1 MALVGA
7 ASGRSAE
14 ESGGGSSAAWL
25 LGVGMGVG
33 AAAVAYLVHRSMT
46 PADDESDGGGGRSAA
61 QRKAAVSQKRRAQ
74 QAVTPAKGAAA
85 SAGGSAAS
93 AATAPPSSS
102 SSSPQPPPTPSDSLL
117 GWLQEGQVQSAV
129 SHATSPATAAAAQAQ
144 KAQQDAEAA
153 VPLSAAEAAAAARA
167 AGEPGSAYAAPQ
179 VPKRN
184 TTKPKPKPGVAAK
197 KKRPKPAD
205 TPATKAANEA
215 KKLYAA
221 SDFGG
226 AHAAFGDAIDL
237 LVEELQAAT
246 LGTGAHGS
254 ADDSLVELAALN
266 TQLRTAHFN
275 RGRACQNLARQAD
288 AQEDFE
294 AALRFDPAYAKAR
307 TRLAECHTALAAAIT
322 ADWGSAAHAAK
333 LAHQREAVTAHMYLL
348 HECIASGRPQDLPAG
363 TEAKADE
370 LLMALGKVGARQLKE
385 QQQQQQQQQQ
395 QGGGGGGG
403 PAVHKL
409 PAPSL
414 TVAFLESFL
423 QPVTAPVAESAAE
436 VTAALEAI
444 DAAVAE
450 AEEETAAQAAEAA
463 RAARALEEVGEAGG
477 DSDDGDGGVGG
488 TGGGGSAAAAAA
500 EACAVRATEL
510 AGTRARC
517 LCRRAQ
523 ARKQERD
530 FAGADA
536 DCAAAVALGRACMGD
551 EAYARALN
559 EHGTFMHLKG
569 DYEGAAKALG
579 ESAALLPDL
588 VNTRIKMGGVAFDS
602 EDAEQALAHFNT
614 ACAMLENGAASP
626 DALFH
631 RGQMY
636 LITEKYA
643 KAIADL
649 RRCTALAPAFALAH
663 TQLGL
668 AVFREA
674 QAACENPE
682 TQEEFD
688 AMRAQ
693 AAEAVQKAFAHCAK
707 ACELDPANPQSH
719 NYWGEL
725 LFAMGDFEVA
735 KEKFRAASAADHEFG
750 HALVNLGLCEL
761 QHGQAQ
767 GHGAAQMAGAKK
779 KAETYFQKAL
789 EVDPMCIPAHLH
801 LATLHLDLDGQVGPE
816 VAIPACEAAVAEYEL
831 ALNKALSAKHQ
842 MSDLIDICQFR
853 VNAEVKLAAYHLKW
867 PDE

>member
-1 MALVGA
+1 MRSFSPDFDFLVAMASVA

-46 PADDESDGGGGRSAA
+46 PADDETDGGGGRSAA

-74 QAVTPAKGAAA
+74 QAATPVKGAAVA
-85 SAGGSAAS
+85 AVAGAASAAS
-93 AATAPPSSS
+93 APPAPSSSS

-129 SHATSPATAAAAQAQ
+129 SHATSPATAAAVQ
-144 KAQQDAEAA
+144 AQQDAEANPA
-153 VPLSAAEAAAAARA
+153 PLGAAEAAAAARA
-167 AGEPGSAYAAPQ
+167 AGEPGSAYGAPQ

-184 TTKPKPKPGVAAK
+184 TTKPKPKPKPGVAAK

-226 AHAAFGDAIDL
+226 AHSAFGDAIDL

-254 ADDSLVELAALN
+254 ADDSLTELSSLN

-288 AQEDFE
+288 ALEDFE
-294 AALRFDPAYAKAR
+294 AALRFDPTYAKAR

-348 HECIASGRPQDLPAG
+348 HECIASGRPQDMPAG

-385 QQQQQQQQQQ
+385 QQ

-423 QPVTAPVAESAAE
+423 RPVSAPVAESAAE
-436 VTAALEAI
+436 VTAELEAI

-450 AEEETAAQAAEAA
+450 AEEETAAQEAEAA
-463 RAARALEEVGEAGG
+463 RAARALEGVGAAGEAA
-477 DSDDGDGGVGG
+477 VGQ
-488 TGGGGSAAAAAA
+488 AAVA

-569 DYEGAAKALG
+569 DYEGAEKALG

-588 VNTRIKMGGVAFDS
+588 INTRIKMGGVAFDS
-602 EDAEQALAHFNT
+602 EDAEQALAHFNA

-649 RRCTALAPAFALAH
+649 RRCTALAPTFALAH

-688 AMRAQ
+688 AMRAT

-767 GHGAAQMAGAKK
+767 GHGAALMAGAKK

-831 ALNKALSAKHQ
+831 ALSKALSAKHQ
-842 MSDLIDICQFR
+842 MSDLVDICQFR